1 MVNSFIN
8 TLALDSCMEQ
18 KITFTKRSI
27 VRNDNSYLV
36 CLPISW
42 CRYMVLKPQDKVTI
56 EWDKRDNSLKLEVE
70 N

>member
-1 MVNSFIN
+1 
-8 TLALDSCMEQ
+8 MEQ